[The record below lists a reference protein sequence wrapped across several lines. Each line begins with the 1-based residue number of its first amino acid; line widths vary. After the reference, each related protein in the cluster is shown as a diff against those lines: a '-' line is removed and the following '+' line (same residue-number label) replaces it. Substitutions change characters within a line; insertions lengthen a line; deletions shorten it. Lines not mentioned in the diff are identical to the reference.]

1 MVCTMVE
8 VVLSQLSGE
17 VDGDIVIHTLLG
29 IGWGW
34 SWGGRVLLVL
44 SDRACGSSSLPT
56 PWLSQLG
63 DHFSRLKRWSSG
75 L

>member
-29 IGWGW
+29 IGWG
-34 SWGGRVLLVL
+34 
-44 SDRACGSSSLPT
+44 
-56 PWLSQLG
+56 
-63 DHFSRLKRWSSG
+63 
-75 L
+75 